1 MFTGIIQAIGT
12 IVRTQPRGGDLRLF
26 IGAGTLEMG
35 DVQVGDSICV
45 SGVCLT
51 AVEIDAAGF
60 AADVS
65 TETLSCTTLAGLKS
79 GDCVNLEKSLR
90 LADRLG
96 GHLVSGH
103 VDGVGRVVAIEPDA
117 RSQRWT
123 FELPSALSR
132 YIAAKGSVCV
142 DGVSLTVNEVAANRF
157 GVNLIPHT
165 ITATTFQYKRSGDA
179 VNVEVDLIA
188 RYVERL
194 HGGGAET

>member
-1 MFTGIIQAIGT
+1 
-12 IVRTQPRGGDLRLF
+12 VRVEPRGGDTRLVVDAT
-26 IGAGTLEMG
+26 GLDTA
-35 DVQVGDSICV
+35 DVAIGDSICV

-51 AVEIDAAGF
+51 PVALDSATFV
-60 AADVS
+60 ADVS
-65 TETLSCTTLAGLKS
+65 SATLSCTTLGMLKS

-96 GHLVSGH
+96 GHLVFGH
-103 VDGVGRVVAIEPDA
+103 VDGVASVVAVEPDA

-123 FELPSALSR
+123 IEVPSGLSR
-132 YIAAKGSVCV
+132 YIAAKGSVCI

-165 ITATTFQYKRSGDA
+165 IGATTFQYKRIGDP
-179 VNVEVDLIA
+179 VNIEVDLIA

-194 HGGGAET
+194 HSIGSNT